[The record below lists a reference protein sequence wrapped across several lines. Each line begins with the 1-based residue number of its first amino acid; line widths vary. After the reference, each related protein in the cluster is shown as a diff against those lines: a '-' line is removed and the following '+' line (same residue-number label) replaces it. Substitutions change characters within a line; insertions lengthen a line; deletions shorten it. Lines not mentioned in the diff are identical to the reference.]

1 MGHSFKPS
9 AFVLFSLLFTT
20 SLAQTFTSCNP
31 MEKTD
36 CPADTALGVAN
47 YTIDFTNNIMSDRVW
62 NTTAGKVDFE
72 DDGAAFTINQRG
84 DSPTVQTNF
93 YIFFGQVEVIMK
105 AAKGQGIV
113 SSIVLESD
121 DLDEV
126 DWEWIGGNNSYV
138 QTNYFGKGNTT
149 SYDRAVWHPV
159 NNPQDEWHNYTVDWT
174 HEQLEWFV
182 DGQSIRV
189 LKFEDANGGQNFPQ
203 TPCHIML
210 GIWAGGDPTKNAEGT
225 VEWAGG
231 DTNYDDGPFSMTV
244 KSVRVTDA
252 GRGTQYVYGD
262 KTGSWQSIKSLNDTS
277 PIKLDGEN
285 SGSTTQS
292 MKQKWNGLSST
303 TKNIIIGVVCGVA
316 LLCVA
321 IFAFCCIRQ
330 RRAGKH
336 EKLVEDA
343 KYEQNAAEVLA
354 YRANM
359 TRLRGEKMTTA
370 QVRVSPVM
378 GNAGAMYQNHGQT
391 QPMMGA
397 ASPNPGAGYANSN
410 YAQSVSTFGSGRGY
424 QKY

>member
-1 MGHSFKPS
+1 
-9 AFVLFSLLFTT
+9 
-20 SLAQTFTSCNP
+20 
-31 MEKTD
+31 
-36 CPADTALGVAN
+36 
-47 YTIDFTNNIMSDRVW
+47 MSDKVW
-62 NTTAGKVDFE
+62 NVTTGKIDYE
-72 DDGAAFTINQRG
+72 DQGAEFTINQRG

-105 AAKGQGIV
+105 PAKGQGIV

-159 NNPQDEWHNYTVDWT
+159 STPQDQWHNYTVDWT
-174 HEQLEWFV
+174 HEKLEWFI

-189 LKFEDANGGQNFPQ
+189 LKAEDANGGSNFPQ
-203 TPCHIML
+203 TPCHVLL

-231 DTNYDDGPFSMTV
+231 KTNYDDGPFTMAV
-244 KSVRVTDA
+244 QSVRVTDSS
-252 GRGTQYVYGD
+252 RGTQYVYGD
-262 KTGSWQSIKSLNDTS
+262 KTGSWQSIKVLNETAAL
-277 PIKLDGEN
+277 KLDGDNGE
-285 SGSTTQS
+285 STTQT
-292 MKQKWNGLSST
+292 MKQKWNGLTPT
-303 TKNIIIGVVCGVA
+303 TKYIIIGVVGGVILLA
-316 LLCVA
+316 LA

-354 YRANM
+354 YRADM
-359 TRLRGEKMTTA
+359 SRLRGEKMATA
-370 QVRVSPVM
+370 QVHVSPVM
-378 GNAGAMYQNHGQT
+378 GNAGGMYQNYGQT
-391 QPMMGA
+391 QPMMRSM
-397 ASPNPGAGYANSN
+397 SPNPGNSYANSN
-410 YAQSVSTFGSGRGY
+410 YAQSVRTFGSGRGY
-424 QKY
+424 QRY